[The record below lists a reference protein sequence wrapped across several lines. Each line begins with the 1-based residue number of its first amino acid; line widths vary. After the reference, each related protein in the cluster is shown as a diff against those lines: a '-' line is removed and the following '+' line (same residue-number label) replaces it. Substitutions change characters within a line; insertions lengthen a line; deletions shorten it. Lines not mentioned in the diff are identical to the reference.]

1 MRITIVILLIFV
13 SATIYG
19 QDVRLFVYTQ
29 SSWPPGSFVPITV
42 EIRKDNLTGFA
53 RFFQDLPQ
61 GFDVE
66 SVENSGGDFYFD
78 DNQVNIVWV
87 NMDERDPVR
96 VRYLVRADE
105 SLSGSFRLGGRF
117 DYVINGR
124 ERRSA
129 EVNNM
134 LIKLDREAEIEDIPV
149 PEGAGEPVRKIQTIN
164 ETITKTV
171 SETKAETG
179 KESKIEFRVQISLA
193 SIRLSKDELESRIG
207 CSLRHDIKI
216 LKVGNMYKYQ
226 SGSFG
231 KYSKASEYLEELKE
245 DGVKD
250 VFVVAFRGGEQISV
264 NLARSLTE

>member
-1 MRITIVILLIFV
+1 MRITIVILLFFL
-13 SATIYG
+13 SATICG
-19 QDVRLFVYTQ
+19 QDVKLSVYTQ
-29 SSWPPGSFVPITV
+29 SSWPPGSFVPVTV

-66 SVENSGGDFYFD
+66 SVETNGGDFYFD

-87 NMDERDPVR
+87 NMDEKDSVR

-117 DYVINGR
+117 DYIINGR

-129 EVNNM
+129 EVNTI
-134 LIKLDREAEIEDIPV
+134 LIKLDREAEVEDISV
-149 PEGAGEPVRKIQTIN
+149 PERTGEPDTKIQAIT
-164 ETITKTV
+164 ETKTKTV

-179 KESKIEFRVQISLA
+179 KKSKIEFRVQISLA
-193 SIRLSKDELESRIG
+193 SLRLSKDELESRIG
-207 CSLRHDIKI
+207 CTLKHDIKI

-231 KYSKASEYLEELKE
+231 KYNKASEYLEELKA